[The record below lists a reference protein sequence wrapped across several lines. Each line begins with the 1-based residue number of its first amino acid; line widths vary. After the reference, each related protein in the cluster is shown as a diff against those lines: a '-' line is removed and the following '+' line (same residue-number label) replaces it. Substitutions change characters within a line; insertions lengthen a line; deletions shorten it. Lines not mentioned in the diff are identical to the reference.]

1 MKTKIILT
9 ASVLAVTALIMLA
22 VFVSADGGS
31 DRDAGIDPDLQELID
46 NVPAPEQQRLDKC
59 RTDSDVLAVSG
70 KMPELKAGKDSYDW
84 FVSLQNVRQK
94 VTRDGILK
102 EYMYPQGPVVGYGVR
117 AEHYFTVALYNGN
130 DDENEP
136 DAEMVDEIISV
147 LTVAAAEEGIS
158 DMPIVVEKGEPL
170 RFDDGTYTTTEEEKQ
185 ILRQENPDLYKNSSD
200 KGTPVTG
207 TGADGKEI
215 IMYIT
220 GFPVLYRPFDENSL
234 MALDLL
240 DSSGYD
246 SQYRPIIGG
255 ITHTIAVTQNNFSV
269 GTTGFAAK
277 NTTTNQTGYVTAGHV
292 AFWQTGLSAYQPY
305 ITSPPSTGSVSVLGT
320 NTDVAFV
327 SYSNVTGK
335 IHIGN
340 GTLVKV
346 NGTYAGGMPGMTLS
360 RSGRLS
366 GNVSGTYV
374 GSFTNVTFD
383 GRLLENIEAMAG
395 TCYPGDSG
403 GPVYYKSGSKYKIV
417 GITSMS
423 GTYGNQSVTIY
434 IPYSEIS
441 SKLGI
446 EALNG

>member
-31 DRDAGIDPDLQELID
+31 DRDVGIDPDLQELID
-46 NVPAPEQQRLDKC
+46 NVPAPDQQTFDKC
-59 RTDSDVLAVSG
+59 REDPDVPAVSG

-117 AEHYFTVALYNGN
+117 AEHYFTVALYNEN
-130 DDENEP
+130 DDENGP

-147 LTVAAAEEGIS
+147 LTAAAAEEGIS

-185 ILRQENPDLYKNSSD
+185 ILRQENPDLYKD
-200 KGTPVTG
+200 EKGTPVVFT
-207 TGADGKEI
+207 APDGSEI
-215 IMYIT
+215 IVNIT
-220 GFPVLYRPFDENSL
+220 GFAGLFRPADEK
-234 MALDLL
+234 MLL
-240 DSSGYD
+240 VSGYD
-246 SQYRPIIGG
+246 SQYRPIVGG
-255 ITHTIAVTQNNFSV
+255 ITHSIAVNQNNFSV
-269 GTTGFAAK
+269 GTTGFAAR
-277 NTTTNQTGYVTAGHV
+277 NTTTNQTGYVTAGHL
-292 AFWQTGLSAYQPY
+292 AFWQTGLSSYQPN
-305 ITSPPSTGSVSVLGT
+305 ITTTPAAGTVSVLGT
-320 NTDVAFV
+320 NTDAAFV

-346 NGTYAGGMPGMTLS
+346 NGTYDGGMPGMTLC
-360 RSGRLS
+360 RSGKTT
-366 GNVSGTYV
+366 GNASGTYV
-374 GSFTNVTFD
+374 GSSTNVTFD
-383 GRLLENIEAMAG
+383 GHLLENIEAMTGA
-395 TCYPGDSG
+395 CYAGDSG
-403 GPVYYKSGSKYKIV
+403 GPIYYKSGSKYKIV

-423 GTYGNQSVTIY
+423 GTAGNQAVTIY
-434 IPYSEIS
+434 IPYSEIR

>member
-1 MKTKIILT
+1 MKTKTIRT
-9 ASVLAVTALIMLA
+9 AYVAAVPALILLV
-22 VFVSADGGS
+22 VFASAYGVS
-31 DRDAGIDPDLQELID
+31 DREAGTDPDLQELID
-46 NVPAPEQQRLDKC
+46 NVPAPEQQTLDKC
-59 RTDSDVLAVSG
+59 RKDPDVLAVSG
-70 KMPELKAGKDSYDW
+70 KMPELKAGKDSYDL
-84 FVSLQNVRQK
+84 FVSLQNVREK

-117 AEHYFTVALYNGN
+117 AEHYFTVSLYNEN
-130 DDENEP
+130 DGENGT
-136 DAEMVDEIISV
+136 DAETIDEIIAV
-147 LTVAAAEEGIS
+147 LTAAAAESGIS

-170 RFDDGTYTTTEEEKQ
+170 RFDEGTYTTTEEEKQ
-185 ILRQENPDLYKNSSD
+185 ILRQENPDLYKD
-200 KGTPVTG
+200 EKGTPVVFT
-207 TGADGKEI
+207 APDGSEI
-215 IMYIT
+215 IVNIT
-220 GFPVLYRPFDENSL
+220 GFAGLFRPFDEKSL
-234 MALDLL
+234 VALDLL

-246 SQYRPIIGG
+246 SQYRPIVGG
-255 ITHTIAVTQNNFSV
+255 ITHVIAVTRSNFSV
-269 GTTGFAAK
+269 GTIGFAAR

-305 ITSPPSTGSVSVLGT
+305 ITTPPAVGSVSVLGT
-320 NTDVAFV
+320 NTDAAFV

-346 NGTYAGGMPGMTLS
+346 NGTYDGGMPGMTLR

-374 GSFTNVTFD
+374 GSSTNMTFD
-383 GRLLENIEAMAG
+383 GRLLENIEAMTG
-395 TCYPGDSG
+395 TCYAGDSG
-403 GPVYYKSGSKYKIV
+403 GPIYYKSGSKYKIV

-423 GTYGNQSVTIY
+423 GTYGNQLVTIY